1 MISPGL
7 RALMWFRIFWF
18 SCLEWQCTGGF
29 CEAHQYWPKTKLLKN
44 TRKTKLLKNDT
55 KTKLFKRQTKNKP
68 KTNQKQTKTKL
79 FKNQTK
85 TKRFKN
91 KPKTNKRKKTF
102 EKQITGNSNAN

>member
-29 CEAHQYWPKTKLLKN
+29 CEAHQYWP
-44 TRKTKLLKNDT
+44 KTKLLKNDT